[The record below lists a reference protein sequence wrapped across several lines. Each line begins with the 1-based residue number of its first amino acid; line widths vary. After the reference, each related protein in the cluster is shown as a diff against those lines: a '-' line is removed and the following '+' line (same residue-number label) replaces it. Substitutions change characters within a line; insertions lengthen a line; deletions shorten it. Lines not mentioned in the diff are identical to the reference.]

1 MLDEEN
7 DIKLKDDSALMSDEQ
22 LQFECEQSLLR
33 RHYAQP
39 SIDAE
44 WKKFRSTTSSN
55 TSDVPQRSTTHRTSK
70 LRYFFW
76 GSASGIAAMLL
87 ILLAFHWYAKWMSN
101 RPVTVFV
108 AKTNVQQI
116 TMSQGESDD
125 STTPVSVVRFSDPL
139 QGVTVSAQKADF
151 TKVVSSDIQM
161 RTIATPYGKDYRV
174 TLNDGTEV
182 VMNADSK
189 LTFPT
194 RFTGKERIVHLVGE
208 AYFKVAK
215 NPKMPFIV
223 QTDKMNTRAL
233 GTEFNVRAYAG
244 AEPHVTL
251 IEGSVLVNVAD
262 KDVQLKPGEDISFS
276 NSTVKIKNVDIQ
288 YYVQWKDGFLYFDNQ
303 PLVDVMS
310 DLGRWYNVNI
320 EIENPSLMTYRLH
333 FIVNRNSGIDEVIDN
348 LNTLGY
354 LNVVRNQNNIIISKK
369 NRANRD

>member
-1 MLDEEN
+1 
-7 DIKLKDDSALMSDEQ
+7 
-22 LQFECEQSLLR
+22 
-33 RHYAQP
+33 
-39 SIDAE
+39 
-44 WKKFRSTTSSN
+44 
-55 TSDVPQRSTTHRTSK
+55 
-70 LRYFFW
+70 
-76 GSASGIAAMLL
+76 
-87 ILLAFHWYAKWMSN
+87 
-101 RPVTVFV
+101 
-108 AKTNVQQI
+108 
-116 TMSQGESDD
+116 
-125 STTPVSVVRFSDPL
+125 
-139 QGVTVSAQKADF
+139 
-151 TKVVSSDIQM
+151 M